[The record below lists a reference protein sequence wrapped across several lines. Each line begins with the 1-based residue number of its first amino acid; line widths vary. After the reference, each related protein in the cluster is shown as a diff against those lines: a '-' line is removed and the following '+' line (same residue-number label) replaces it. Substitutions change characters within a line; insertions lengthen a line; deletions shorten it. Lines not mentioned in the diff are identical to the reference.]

1 MILKLLLNNQ
11 IIWMIFI
18 KNIKEYNPKK
28 KLKILITFDDMMAD
42 MLSNKKANPMV
53 IELFIR
59 GRKLNIF
66 IVFITQSYFAVLK
79 NIRLNSTHRFIM
91 KIPNKLELQ
100 QTAFSHSS
108 DIKLKD
114 FINFYKKCTAKSY
127 SFFQLL
133 MLILD

>member
-66 IVFITQSYFAVLK
+66 IAFITQCYFAVLK

-100 QTAFSHSS
+100 QTGFSHSS

-114 FINFYKKCTAKSY
+114 FINFYKKCTAKSH